1 MTGLGHTLQRWRPA
15 VLRKALR
22 STEALSQVPSSSS
35 RSRQLKARGGHRD
48 FFRIFISF
56 FSYFFELVCFV
67 CILFHGDSNAD
78 HWGLKQSNPRGV
90 QEDKMGIL
98 ANHGGSRP
106 AKMPR
111 QA

>member
-1 MTGLGHTLQRWRPA
+1 MIFF
-15 VLRKALR
+15 
-22 STEALSQVPSSSS
+22 S
-35 RSRQLKARGGHRD
+35 D
-48 FFRIFISF
+48 FHQF

-67 CILFHGDSNAD
+67 CILFHRDSNAD
-78 HWGLKQSNPRGV
+78 HCGLKQSNPRGV

-106 AKMPR
+106 AKMPK